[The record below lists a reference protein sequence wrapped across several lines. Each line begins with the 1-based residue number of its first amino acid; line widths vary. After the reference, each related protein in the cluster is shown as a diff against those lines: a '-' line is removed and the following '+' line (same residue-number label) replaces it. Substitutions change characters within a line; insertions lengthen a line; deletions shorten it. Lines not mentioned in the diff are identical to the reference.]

1 LKHSIIRARRWRK
14 SWLKPVRIP
23 AKAFQMNF
31 LILEVGVKMEFKEL
45 SQFDLIELN
54 KRLESI
60 IEAAHRELRQKIAL
74 ETKRFMDQAQ
84 YNRFQAKQDS

>member
-1 LKHSIIRARRWRK
+1 LKHSIRARRWRK
-14 SWLKPVRIP
+14 NWLKPVRIP

>member
-1 LKHSIIRARRWRK
+1 
-14 SWLKPVRIP
+14 
-23 AKAFQMNF
+23 MNL